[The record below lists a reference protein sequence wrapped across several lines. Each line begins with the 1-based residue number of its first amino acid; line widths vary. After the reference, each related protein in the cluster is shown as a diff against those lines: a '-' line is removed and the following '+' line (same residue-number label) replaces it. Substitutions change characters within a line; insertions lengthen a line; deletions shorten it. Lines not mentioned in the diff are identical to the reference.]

1 MRIITKNSL
10 KRRHIVP
17 TPQKPTKGLSSKRV
31 NDYLR
36 FSLFLV
42 AIGMFYIHNSYEAE
56 KKIKLVEAYQKQTKT
71 LKSDYLLK
79 QAKLSANTRFM
90 MMKADIDTLGLRSLR
105 EPAFQIVKGLDVP
118 FYQTLPQ
125 PQAPEVVPMQPTDD
139 SLLNRTE
146 IVMHDR

>member
-10 KRRHIVP
+10 KRRHVAP
-17 TPQKPTKGLSSKRV
+17 TPMKPTKGLSSKRV

-42 AIGMFYIHNSYEAE
+42 LIGMFYIHNSYEAE
-56 KKIKLVEAYQKQTKT
+56 KKIKLVEAYQKQTKS

-105 EPAFQIVKGLDVP
+105 EPAYQIVKGLDVP
-118 FYQTLPQ
+118 YHQTLPKL
-125 PQAPEVVPMQPTDD
+125 QAPEVEPTQPTED

-146 IVMHDR
+146 IVMYDP